1 MSGKGFDTRK
11 LMTGKDGKLFV
22 TVDGTSVWFA
32 SVEEF
37 AVGVNFS
44 IVDFHPAGDIQTYGV
59 PDSVK
64 FTASFTEAV
73 VRDDLTIQPMLDSI
87 KNGKVPTFS
96 LQAGVTEPLA
106 GGESKYLLDECIPDG
121 DTNILEVKPGEI
133 IKRQCQFIVNSV
145 PDSIK
150 ALVSERKQNGRE
162 ERNKNRSNRRK

>member
-44 IVDFHPAGDIQTYGV
+44 NVDFHPAGDIQTYGV

-64 FTASFTEAV
+64 FTATCW
-73 VRDDLTIQPMLDSI
+73 R
-87 KNGKVPTFS
+87 
-96 LQAGVTEPLA
+96 
-106 GGESKYLLDECIPDG
+106 
-121 DTNILEVKPGEI
+121 
-133 IKRQCQFIVNSV
+133 
-145 PDSIK
+145 
-150 ALVSERKQNGRE
+150 RKQIFVR
-162 ERNKNRSNRRK
+162 

>member
-44 IVDFHPAGDIQTYGV
+44 NVDFHPAGDIQTYGV
-59 PDSVK
+59 RDSVT
-64 FTASFTEAV
+64 FTATFTEAV

-150 ALVSERKQNGRE
+150 ALV
-162 ERNKNRSNRRK
+162 

>member
-44 IVDFHPAGDIQTYGV
+44 NVDFHPAGDIQTYGV

-87 KNGKVPTFS
+87 KNGKRSYYGKPHHYRTGVQNQRNRKKHTFWKLETGHARIVHLFS
-96 LQAGVTEPLA
+96 ADQRGRSDPGSVF
-106 GGESKYLLDECIPDG
+106 YLHIYAAARHL
-121 DTNILEVKPGEI
+121 
-133 IKRQCQFIVNSV
+133 RR
-145 PDSIK
+145 
-150 ALVSERKQNGRE
+150 ALCL
-162 ERNKNRSNRRK
+162 